1 MALVQFL
8 RGLDANYSK
17 TKYRDGIYFAIDTGR
32 LYLNGV
38 QYGGD
43 SDLKVSDVTTV
54 GSRLKI
60 YYTDGTNKT
69 FDLIDLIP
77 KATETSAGLMSSEDK
92 NTVSNL
98 TAFFNSG
105 MSLLSSEQAKIIA
118 DVKKGKYDNIVAG
131 INTNDKI
138 LSIDDK
144 VISATVS
151 LSYDEDKKKIILRGK
166 NNVNLGSVDATPFIK
181 DGMLEDVDIV
191 DATSSNPIG
200 GQTSGKFI
208 VFT

>member
-8 RGLDANYSK
+8 RGLDAKYSK
-17 TKYRDGIYFAIDTGR
+17 TKYKDGVYFATDTGR

-54 GSRLKI
+54 GSKLKI

-69 FDLIDLIP
+69 FDLVDLIP
-77 KATETSAGLMSSEDK
+77 KVTETSDGLMSTEDK
-92 NTVSNL
+92 IVIDNL
-98 TAFFNSG
+98 TASLNSG

-118 DVKKGKYDNIVAG
+118 DVKKGKYDNVVVG

-181 DGMLEDVDIV
+181 DGMLDDVNIV
-191 DATSSNPIG
+191 EATSSNPIG
-200 GQTSGKFI
+200 GKTSGKFI